1 MKGIKIVCGFVFA
14 GWMLLSCQRENN
26 SRIIPV
32 NDFFKP
38 QDRMLYRI
46 SPDGKRLSYLQL
58 DGDKKNIHIE
68 NLETGKTENITNAS
82 DLSINFYSWVSNDEL
97 IYYKELGGPTR
108 RTDIFIIDND
118 GKNERQLTANEKGRI
133 RVIEDQLIDGKYL
146 LVASNRRD
154 SAVVDVYRLNVRNG
168 VFEMAAKNPGNVTAW
183 ITDANGKLRL
193 ATSSDGLNETLM
205 YREDERSAFKPVVT
219 NSNVDKVWP
228 VAFADNRPN
237 VIYAIS
243 NVNRDKNALVEINCE
258 TGKESKV
265 LFSNDKYNVID
276 AQYSRSKKRMAFVV
290 VETWKK
296 EKYYLDDAAKRLYT
310 RLEKLL
316 PNMETRVV
324 DRDKSENAYIVRTF
338 TDRNPGSFYLYLADK
353 GTVRKL
359 TDLNSTIKEEEMSKM
374 EPIAYEARD
383 GMKIQGYL
391 TLPLNKDP
399 KNLPVIVLPHGGPNG
414 RNSWGYSADVQ
425 FLANR
430 GYAVLQVNYR
440 GSTGYGKK
448 FLSAGFKQWG
458 TKINDDVE
466 DGVRWLVKEKIAN
479 PKRVAIYG
487 SGFGGF
493 IALSSIYRNP
503 GTYACAAANSGV
515 INLFSYLK
523 SFPPYYQSNLNAY
536 YDMIGNPHG
545 DSDNMTQSS
554 PVFHADRIK
563 VPVFIAVNTSDARS
577 NAGET
582 MLYVKELKKKNV
594 NVTYFESADPPFGGG
609 RDARRQQFYATLE
622 AFFGNNLDKK

>member
-1 MKGIKIVCGFVFA
+1 MRSIWIVCVFIFA
-14 GWMLLSCQRENN
+14 GWMLSSCQREK
-26 SRIIPV
+26 SVRSIPV
-32 NDFFKP
+32 NDFFKS
-38 QDRMLYRI
+38 QERMLYRI
-46 SPDGKRLSYLQL
+46 SPDGKKLSYLQL
-58 DGDKKNIHIE
+58 DGDKKNIYIE
-68 NLETGKTENITNAS
+68 DLTTHKILKITNVV
-82 DLSINFYSWVSNDEL
+82 DRNVNFYFWVSNDEL
-97 IYYKELGGPTR
+97 IYYKEVGGKKR
-108 RTDIFIIDND
+108 RADIYIINSD
-118 GKNERQLTANEKGRI
+118 GKNERQLTTNEKSRMQ
-133 RVIEDQLIDGKYL
+133 VIEDQLIDGKYL

-154 SAVVDVYRLNVRNG
+154 SAVIDVYRLNVRNG
-168 VFEMAAKNPGNVTAW
+168 EFEMAAKNPGNVTNW

-193 ATSSDGLNETLM
+193 AISSDGLNETLM

-228 VAFADNRPN
+228 VAFAENRPD

-243 NVNRDKNALVEINCE
+243 NVKRDKNALVEINCK
-258 TGKESKV
+258 TGKESRV

-276 AQYSRSKKRMAFVV
+276 AQYSRSKKQMAFVI

-296 EKYYLDDAAKRLYT
+296 EKFYLDSAAKILYT

-324 DRDKSENAYIVRTF
+324 DRDKSENTYIVRTF

-359 TDLNSTIKEEEMSKM
+359 TDLNSSIKEEEMSKM
-374 EPIAYEARD
+374 EPIAFEARD
-383 GMKIQGYL
+383 GLKIQGYL
-391 TLPLNKDP
+391 TLPLNKEV
-399 KNLPVIVLPHGGPNG
+399 KNLPVVVLPHGGPTG

-430 GYAVLQVNYR
+430 GYAVLQVNFR

-448 FLSAGFKQWG
+448 FLAAGFKQWG
-458 TKINDDVE
+458 TKINDDIE

-493 IALSSIYRNP
+493 IALSSIYRNL
-503 GTYACAAANSGV
+503 GTYTCAAANSGV

-523 SFPPYYQSNLNAY
+523 SFPAYYQPNLSGY
-536 YDMIGNPHG
+536 YDIIGNPHE
-545 DSDNMTQSS
+545 DSDTMTQAS

-563 VPVFIAVNTSDARS
+563 IPVYIAVNTSDPRS

-582 MLYVKELKKKNV
+582 MLYVKELKKKNA
-594 NVTYFESADPPFGGG
+594 NVTYFEINDPPFGMG
-609 RDARRQQFYATLE
+609 RDAQRQQFYASLE
-622 AFFGNNLDKK
+622 MFLNNNLSRK